1 MNKFS
6 FRNGRTALH
15 CVACLAFSLSCVI
28 TSGAWGQITPTVKTG
43 CAGALSAPMAQIA
56 APYQRALAALN
67 GSEVGWCA
75 IASKAS
81 ADAPLEAAFW
91 EFSCAAFVFHA
102 LRGKKELNPSQLIA
116 MRELL
121 ARIPGIASPPTRQKQ
136 IDTALYVHMR
146 TLAAQDSND
155 AMVLIDT
162 IEQYSPAVYK
172 TLMRRSAR
180 WGDADDN

>member
-15 CVACLAFSLSCVI
+15 RVAYLAFGLSCLI
-28 TSGAWGQITPTVKTG
+28 TSGAWGQITPTVRTG
-43 CAGALSAPMAQIA
+43 CAGAFSAPMAQVA
-56 APYQRALAALN
+56 SPYQRALTALN

-75 IASKAS
+75 IASISS
-81 ADAPLEAAFW
+81 ADGPLEAAFW
-91 EFSCAAFVFHA
+91 EFSSAAFVFHA

-121 ARIPGIASPPTRQKQ
+121 ARIPGIGPPPTRLKQ

-146 TLAAQDSND
+146 NLAAQDSND
-155 AMVLIDT
+155 AMVLIST
-162 IEQYSPAVYK
+162 IEQFSPAVYK

-180 WGDADDN
+180 WGDADDS